1 MWYNII
7 RTKKDN
13 SMFKA
18 IDTVNDNSIAA
29 TKAVLPYRR
38 LKEE

>member
-1 MWYNII
+1 
-7 RTKKDN
+7 
-13 SMFKA
+13 MFKA